1 MSLRYILS
9 DEDISATSDVF
20 MLMEYSADI
29 GPDTSGPEGDEFYCL
44 GKFYAPS
51 LSEAKSEMEALK
63 NKYPWLKKDAMSS
76 RYTVRDI
83 YVDNYN
89 EYFDHFPEDEDDID
103 MNPSAYG
110 GVEYN
115 VFADLETLIEYLSLN
130 EQGRYWNEDD
140 DEEDVELPFNLE
152 DEPVEPGFEYLDEG
166 LKRFGEIILIDPDYK
181 DIVEDYGYDIIYA
194 EDYVY
199 ITIIFYDGYVTD
211 TWNEPIANIPRKT
224 ADSVLHYFLNKFY
237 RIAKDHQ

>member
-1 MSLRYILS
+1 MGLRYILS
-9 DEDISATSDVF
+9 DEDISTTNNVF

-29 GPDTSGPEGDEFYCL
+29 GPDTSGPDGDEFYCL

-51 LSEAKSEMEALK
+51 LAEAKSEMKALK
-63 NKYPWLKKDAMSS
+63 DRYPWLKKQTTK
-76 RYTVRDI
+76 YTVRDI

-115 VFADLETLIEYLSLN
+115 IFADLETLIEYLGLN
-130 EQGRYWNEDD
+130 EQGRYWDEYD

-152 DEPVEPGFEYLDEG
+152 DEPVEPGFEYLDDG
-166 LKRFGEIILIDPDYK
+166 LKCFGEIILTDPDYK
-181 DIVEDYGYDIIYA
+181 GIVADYSYDIVPA
-194 EDYVY
+194 EDV
-199 ITIIFYDGYVTD
+199 FYVTVVFED
-211 TWNEPIANIPRKT
+211 GDVTDNWKEWIDNVPEET
-224 ADSVLHYFLNKFY
+224 ADSVVHYLLNQFY
-237 RIAKDHQ
+237 KIAKNH